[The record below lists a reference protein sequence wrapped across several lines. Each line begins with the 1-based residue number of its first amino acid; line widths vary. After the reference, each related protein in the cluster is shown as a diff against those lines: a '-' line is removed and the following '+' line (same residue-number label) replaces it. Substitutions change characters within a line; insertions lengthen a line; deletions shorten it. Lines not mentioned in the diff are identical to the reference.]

1 MIYKKAF
8 QEVKKEVQ
16 DIIFFKHKKKNPI
29 YIKTGIQKE
38 IITSKK
44 KKLENVGFIHVK
56 MIQSTFI

>member
-29 YIKTGIQKE
+29 YIKTGI
-38 IITSKK
+38 
-44 KKLENVGFIHVK
+44 
-56 MIQSTFI
+56 